1 MERVE
6 FDFGIISIGDHILVG
21 EMKEGSD
28 ILEDAIHK
36 IVKLAKS
43 RFGDEPWAYISHRIH
58 SYSHQPAAQVLMH
71 KLDANLV
78 AYAAV
83 LGSPNHNVFID
94 LERSL
99 AEGQHAFEVFDD
111 LETAIDWAKSIVSGS

>member
-6 FDFGIISIGDHILVG
+6 FDFGIISVGDHILVG

-28 ILEDAIHK
+28 ILDDAIQS
-36 IVKLAKS
+36 VVQLAKS
-43 RFGDEPWAYISHRIH
+43 RFGDDPWAYISHRIH

-83 LGSPNHNVFID
+83 LGSPKHNVFID

-99 AEGQHAFEVFDD
+99 AEGRHAFEVFDD
-111 LETAIDWAKSIVSGS
+111 VEMATDWARSILSGS

>member
-1 MERVE
+1 MEKVE
-6 FDFGIISIGDHILVG
+6 FDFGIISIGDNILIG

-28 ILEDAIHK
+28 VLEDAIHS
-36 IVKLAKS
+36 IVKLAKN
-43 RFGDEPWAYISHRIH
+43 RFGDHPWAYISHRIH

-78 AYAAV
+78 AYAVV
-83 LGSPNHNVFID
+83 LGSPSHNILLD

-99 AEGQHAFEVFDD
+99 AEGEHEFEVFEE
-111 LETAIDWAKSIVSGS
+111 LETSIDWAKGFVA